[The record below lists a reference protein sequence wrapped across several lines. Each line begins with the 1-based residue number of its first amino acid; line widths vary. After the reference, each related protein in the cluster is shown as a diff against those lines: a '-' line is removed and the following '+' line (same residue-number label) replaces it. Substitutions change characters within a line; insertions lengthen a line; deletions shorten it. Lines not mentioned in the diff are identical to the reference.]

1 MNHSLPDK
9 DVARARARARLDRQ
23 RGIWD
28 DTPPLEPEVSPT
40 PLSLSP
46 DRAGSPVMEVQSCF
60 LRLRGIGT
68 EQIGTIWNLPQFLS
82 KIGTHLGS
90 ADLVGVSCL

>member
-1 MNHSLPDK
+1 
-9 DVARARARARLDRQ
+9 
-23 RGIWD
+23 
-28 DTPPLEPEVSPT
+28 
-40 PLSLSP
+40 
-46 DRAGSPVMEVQSCF
+46 MEVQSCF

-90 ADLVGVSCL
+90 ADLVGVSYL